1 MKKEAKDTRNLYLAR
16 EGLVREGT
24 KAAEGVSKTD
34 LQLRTNL
41 EKRKKEMLKDLN
53 RFISKERL
61 CIRNIPMEITDKS
74 LKSLILRFVEPK
86 PKITEL
92 KIMKDMK
99 TGKNKGFAFVSLVDH
114 DMALLVSK
122 KIREIRI
129 QSCNQSQ
136 STVHSVEITE
146 ILSHIFLAKICENK
160 GFTKEGTKETI

>member
-122 KIREIRI
+122 KI
-129 QSCNQSQ
+129 Q
-136 STVHSVEITE
+136 STFLDAFLKRPIELPEIE
-146 ILSHIFLAKICENK
+146 QFYL
-160 GFTKEGTKETI
+160 